1 MKHIY
6 FLFLLVFSM
15 YSCGSNVNNTMAAG
29 KNIETS
35 TPGSAEKLPSLSLKD
50 VNGNTVNLTDFKGRK
65 VFVNMW
71 ASWCPPCRAEMP
83 SIQSLYEKTKDKNVQ
98 FVMIALDDN
107 FSKSVSFMK
116 SAGLSMPAFYPNAQ
130 LPALL
135 NVEAIP
141 STFIFN
147 ENGTLIKHIEGGDH
161 YDTEAYVKLLTQ

>member
-1 MKHIY
+1 MKPIY
-6 FLFLLVFSM
+6 FVSLLVISV
-15 YSCGSNVNNTMAAG
+15 YSCGGSINNTTAVNKG
-29 KNIETS
+29 IEAIFSGTGNNL
-35 TPGSAEKLPSLSLKD
+35 PGLSLKD
-50 VNGNTVNLTDFKGRK
+50 VNGNTLNLTDFKGKK

-83 SIQSLYEKTKDKNVQ
+83 SIQKLYEKTKDKNVQ

-107 FSKSVSFMK
+107 FSKSISFMK
-116 SAGLSMPAFYPNAQ
+116 SAGLSIPAFYPNAQ

-147 ENGTLIKHIEGGDH
+147 KNGTLIKHIEGGDH